1 MIRAPTSDLNE
12 KVNSAVVLPFSRS
25 QDQIPHDAQHP
36 SASPT
41 PYPGFSPLPP
51 PTPALLTLAPCWSP
65 RLELF
70 SQVSA
75 WLARPLV
82 PRIGSLS
89 PLPMSPRGLPC
100 SPSRCR
106 GAPPPRRHPEL
117 GNPLSCGACLL
128 LADSVCPLPPP
139 HPRLLQ
145 NQPLED
151 RGLCLFGRLTP
162 GGPEQIFVRCPH
174 GLQRQPR
181 TQTGAQSLEG
191 PKEPLPVSQL

>member
-1 MIRAPTSDLNE
+1 MVRAPTSDPNE

-36 SASPT
+36 SASTT
-41 PYPGFSPLPP
+41 PHPGLSPPPP

-70 SQVSA
+70 SQ
-75 WLARPLV
+75 ARPLV
-82 PRIGSLS
+82 PRVGSVFS
-89 PLPMSPRGLPC
+89 FSMSPRGLLC

-106 GAPPPRRHPEL
+106 GAPHPAAA
-117 GNPLSCGACLL
+117 PSWAIPFPVA
-128 LADSVCPLPPP
+128 LASFSTTPCVPCHPPP
-139 HPRLLQ
+139 HLLQ
-145 NQPLED
+145 NQPLGD

-181 TQTGAQSLEG
+181 TRTGAQSLEG
-191 PKEPLPVSQL
+191 PKEPLPVSQP